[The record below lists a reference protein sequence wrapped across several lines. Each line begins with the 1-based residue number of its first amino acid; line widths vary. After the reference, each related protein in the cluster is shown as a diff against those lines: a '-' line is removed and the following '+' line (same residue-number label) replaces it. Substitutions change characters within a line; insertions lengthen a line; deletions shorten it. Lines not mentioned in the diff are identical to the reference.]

1 MLPPVA
7 QEVDGSLPPP
17 VYTWICPWACYWM
30 YEWMSTKISWET
42 LHRVLSIPPD
52 DWLAPGMAASAV
64 SIWVCACEWGFSRKV
79 LWVVGR
85 VEKHYINDV
94 HLPFCTSLVFLQSD
108 LSSPRPTYTSIPICL
123 QSGNI
128 GQFLFGSRIEGDHR
142 PWHKHTSALTHRDLS
157 LCLKSNLLVRPR
169 WKEHYVYPV
178 VCFHSLCDSSLML
191 LTEINRAF
199 NSHSSGSCASN
210 YAAYAI
216 KHKYWESHGFILR
229 IFWPGGNPSDK
240 KKEKKRKKKSDKGT
254 EAQHNHFDSVFDGLA
269 DSDSHYVLCTTK

>member
-1 MLPPVA
+1 MVPCLPQSTHGFVLG
-7 QEVDGSLPPP
+7 QVTECMNG
-17 VYTWICPWACYWM
+17 WALKYRERLGVESSAFLLM
-30 YEWMSTKISWET
+30 I
-42 LHRVLSIPPD
+42 
-52 DWLAPGMAASAV
+52 WLAPGMAASAV

-79 LWVVGR
+79 LWAVGGT
-85 VEKHYINDV
+85 EKHYINDV
-94 HLPFCTSLVFLQSD
+94 HPPSTCTSLVFSQSD

-128 GQFLFGSRIEGDHR
+128 GQFLHKFGSRIEGDHR
-142 PWHKHTSALTHRDLS
+142 PRHKHTSARTHKDLF
-157 LCLKSNLLVRPR
+157 LCVKSNLLARPR

-216 KHKYWESHGFILR
+216 KHSKYRESHRIILR
-229 IFWPGGNPSDK
+229 TFWPGGNPSDK
-240 KKEKKRKKKSDKGT
+240 GT
-254 EAQHNHFDSVFDGLA
+254 EAEHNTFILSLT
-269 DSDSHYVLCTTK
+269 VLPIQTVIKSCAQLNSNSLFFA